1 MLTSGGWLRTV
12 GQRAVRILLECFLVN
27 LIIFA
32 LLGKILHLLLQFTG
46 NVPLD
51 PMYEGLMDSAE
62 EWKAIKSIEGLFWS
76 FKLRLLKMTWK
87 NYLPVMYAGIRTCTG
102 EAKSF
107 LLFKNA
113 GLVLMYEVFCD
124 FFSDSPRSLAHY
136 CRLTVRNCIGTK
148 QLLSNDVIESLPLPQ
163 SVHEFLQYKDLDD
176 IT

>member
-1 MLTSGGWLRTV
+1 MLTSGGFLRTV
-12 GQRAVRILLECFLVN
+12 GDRTVRILLECFFVN

-32 LLGKILHLLLQFTG
+32 PLGKILHLLLQFTG

-76 FKLRLLKMTWK
+76 LKLRLLKMTRK
-87 NYLPVMYAGIRTCTG
+87 NYLVMYAGIRNCTG

-113 GLVLMYEVFCD
+113 GLVLMYEVVCQ
-124 FFSDSPRSLAHY
+124 FFFRFP
-136 CRLTVRNCIGTK
+136 TIIGP
-148 QLLSNDVIESLPLPQ
+148 LL
-163 SVHEFLQYKDLDD
+163 
-176 IT
+176 